1 MQDLTFRMGLAV
13 NTLSALKDVID
24 TVPTVEILHK
34 SWILR
39 EGLGLVVKT
48 MDKLSSYRQGIN
60 LAAEALQH
68 IRCYRGRVGEYPSIA
83 EITRRW
89 NDLRLMRLIVK

>member
-1 MQDLTFRMGLAV
+1 MGLAL
-13 NTLSALKDVID
+13 NTLSALKAVID
-24 TVPTVEILHK
+24 TVPTVDILHK

-39 EGLGLVVKT
+39 EGLGLVEKN
-48 MDKLSSYRQGIN
+48 MDKLSSYRQGVN

-68 IRCYRGRVGEYPSIA
+68 IRYYRGWVGEYPSITG
-83 EITRRW
+83 ITRRW